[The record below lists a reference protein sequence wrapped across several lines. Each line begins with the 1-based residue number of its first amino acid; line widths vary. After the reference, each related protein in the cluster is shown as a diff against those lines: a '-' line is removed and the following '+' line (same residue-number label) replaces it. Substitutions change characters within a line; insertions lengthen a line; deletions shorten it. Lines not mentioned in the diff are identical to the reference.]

1 MSYRLIYPKGP
12 LEKYVRFFWI
22 LEEDSGPTEKK
33 FITIP
38 DGTPGLI
45 FQEDPT
51 VFDRYGQTLP
61 QLFLFGQATSHA
73 ELSLRGSFK
82 SVGVSFQSSAL
93 RSVFGMDANDLTDRH
108 IDLDDL
114 TNTSITDEI
123 LNKKSIEQKI
133 DVLETFLSGQ
143 AARRDR
149 ENEKVNY
156 ASFQLRGGRQLKQVQ
171 TDLQISERSLERLF
185 NQHIG
190 LSPILYA
197 RICRFQ
203 TALEVMRGS
212 NFSSLTEIAF
222 ECNYFDQSHFI
233 REFKIF
239 AGTTP
244 KRFLQKAKEKMPNFP
259 EWEL

>member
-1 MSYRLIYPKGP
+1 MNYRLIYPKD
-12 LEKYVRFFWI
+12 LLKKYVRFFWI
-22 LEEDSGPTEKK
+22 LEDDDLTEKK

-73 ELSLRGSFK
+73 ELSLRGSFR
-82 SVGVSFQSSAL
+82 SVGVSFQPSGL
-93 RSVFGMDANDLTDRH
+93 RSVFGMDANELTDQH
-108 IDLDDL
+108 IDLDHL
-114 TNTSITDEI
+114 TNTSITDEV
-123 LNKKSIEQKI
+123 LDKRSIEKKV
-133 DVLETFLSGQ
+133 DVLEAFLSRQ
-143 AARRDR
+143 AARREK
-149 ENEKVNY
+149 ENEKVEW
-156 ASFQLRGGRQLKQVQ
+156 ASSQLRDGRQLKQVQ

-185 NQHIG
+185 KQHIG
-190 LSPILYA
+190 ISPILYA

-203 TALEVMRGS
+203 TALQIMRRA

-239 AGTTP
+239 AGATP
-244 KRFLQKAKEKMPNFP
+244 KHFLQKAKEKMPNFP